1 MREILVINAL
11 NERDLLRDRIFQQIG
26 KMRFVDYK
34 KQCEER
40 TAGMLMEEKAF
51 CEKVKSD
58 FQSFQDLIRNY
69 DEIDAAIVASNATTI
84 IKTNYGEYTVAAAIA
99 QKQRLKV
106 SSERENI
113 RRTPLFDDSR
123 TIKGD
128 FETEAIQLMQ
138 NQMVE
143 VMEKV
148 KKAQTSLEASAEEMR
163 NSILGSDKAKKDA
176 ASMAV
181 VDEYLK
187 TNRYK
192 LVDPLNLTEKL
203 AQMKT
208 DRDALYSELDTAIK
222 ISNATTKIQVN
233 F

>member
-40 TAGMLMEEKAF
+40 TAEMLMEEKAF

-69 DEIDAAIVASNATTI
+69 DEID
-84 IKTNYGEYTVAAAIA
+84 AAIA

-208 DRDALYSELDTAIK
+208 DRDALYSELDTTIK

>member
-26 KMRFVDYK
+26 KMCFVDYK

-40 TAGMLMEEKAF
+40 TAEMLMEEKAF

-69 DEIDAAIVASNATTI
+69 DEID
-84 IKTNYGEYTVAAAIA
+84 AAIA

>member
-40 TAGMLMEEKAF
+40 TAEMLMEEKAF

-84 IKTNYGEYTVAAAIA
+84 IKTKYGEYTVAAAIA

-138 NQMVE
+138 NQMV
-143 VMEKV
+143 
-148 KKAQTSLEASAEEMR
+148 
-163 NSILGSDKAKKDA
+163 
-176 ASMAV
+176 
-181 VDEYLK
+181 
-187 TNRYK
+187 
-192 LVDPLNLTEKL
+192 
-203 AQMKT
+203 
-208 DRDALYSELDTAIK
+208 
-222 ISNATTKIQVN
+222 
-233 F
+233 

>member
-40 TAGMLMEEKAF
+40 TAEMLMEE
-51 CEKVKSD
+51 
-58 FQSFQDLIRNY
+58 
-69 DEIDAAIVASNATTI
+69 
-84 IKTNYGEYTVAAAIA
+84 
-99 QKQRLKV
+99 KV

>member
-1 MREILVINAL
+1 M
-11 NERDLLRDRIFQQIG
+11 F
-26 KMRFVDYK
+26 RF
-34 KQCEER
+34 
-40 TAGMLMEEKAF
+40 F
-51 CEKVKSD
+51 S
-58 FQSFQDLIRNY
+58 SFR
-69 DEIDAAIVASNATTI
+69 I
-84 IKTNYGEYTVAAAIA
+84 IKTKYGEYTVAAAIA

>member
-69 DEIDAAIVASNATTI
+69 DEIDAAI
-84 IKTNYGEYTVAAAIA
+84 A

-138 NQMVE
+138 NQMGE

>member
-40 TAGMLMEEKAF
+40 TAEMLMEEKAF

-69 DEIDAAIVASNATTI
+69 DEID
-84 IKTNYGEYTVAAAIA
+84 AAIA

-148 KKAQTSLEASAEEMR
+148 KKAQTSLESSAEEMR

>member
-40 TAGMLMEEKAF
+40 TAEMLMEEKAF

-69 DEIDAAIVASNATTI
+69 DEID
-84 IKTNYGEYTVAAAIA
+84 AAIA

-148 KKAQTSLEASAEEMR
+148 KKAQTSLEASAAEMR

>member
-40 TAGMLMEEKAF
+40 TPEMLMEEKAF

-69 DEIDAAIVASNATTI
+69 DEID
-84 IKTNYGEYTVAAAIA
+84 AAIA

>member
-84 IKTNYGEYTVAAAIA
+84 IKTKYGEYTVAAAIA

-106 SSERENI
+106 SSERENS
-113 RRTPLFDDSR
+113 RRTPLFDASR

-128 FETEAIQLMQ
+128 EAIQLMQ

>member
-40 TAGMLMEEKAF
+40 TAEMLMEEKAF

-69 DEIDAAIVASNATTI
+69 DEID
-84 IKTNYGEYTVAAAIA
+84 AAIA

-187 TNRYK
+187 TN
-192 LVDPLNLTEKL
+192 
-203 AQMKT
+203 
-208 DRDALYSELDTAIK
+208 
-222 ISNATTKIQVN
+222 
-233 F
+233 

>member
-84 IKTNYGEYTVAAAIA
+84 IKTKYGEYTVAAAIA

-113 RRTPLFDDSR
+113 RRTPL
-123 TIKGD
+123 

>member
-40 TAGMLMEEKAF
+40 TAEMLMEEKAF

-69 DEIDAAIVASNATTI
+69 DEIDAAIT
-84 IKTNYGEYTVAAAIA
+84 

>member
-69 DEIDAAIVASNATTI
+69 DEIDAAI
-84 IKTNYGEYTVAAAIA
+84 A

-106 SSERENI
+106 SSERENS
-113 RRTPLFDDSR
+113 RRTPLFDASR

>member
-1 MREILVINAL
+1 MERNDYERNTGDKCFK
-11 NERDLLRDRIFQQIG
+11 ERDLLRDRIFQQIG

-40 TAGMLMEEKAF
+40 TAEMLMEEKAF

-84 IKTNYGEYTVAAAIA
+84 IKTKYGEYTVAAAIA

-163 NSILGSDKAKKDA
+163 NSILGSDKAKKGA

-192 LVDPLNLTEKL
+192 LVDPLTHREAGADENGQRCSL
-203 AQMKT
+203 
-208 DRDALYSELDTAIK
+208 
-222 ISNATTKIQVN
+222 
-233 F
+233 

>member
-84 IKTNYGEYTVAAAIA
+84 IKTKYGEYTVAAAIE

-138 NQMVE
+138 N
-143 VMEKV
+143 
-148 KKAQTSLEASAEEMR
+148 
-163 NSILGSDKAKKDA
+163 
-176 ASMAV
+176 
-181 VDEYLK
+181 
-187 TNRYK
+187 
-192 LVDPLNLTEKL
+192 
-203 AQMKT
+203 
-208 DRDALYSELDTAIK
+208 
-222 ISNATTKIQVN
+222 
-233 F
+233 

>member
-40 TAGMLMEEKAF
+40 TAEMLMEEKAF

-69 DEIDAAIVASNATTI
+69 DEIDAV
-84 IKTNYGEYTVAAAIA
+84 IA

>member
-40 TAGMLMEEKAF
+40 TAEMLMEEKAF

-69 DEIDAAIVASNATTI
+69 DEID
-84 IKTNYGEYTVAAAIA
+84 AAIA

-163 NSILGSDKAKKDA
+163 NSILGSDKAKNDA

>member
-40 TAGMLMEEKAF
+40 TAEMLMEEKAF

-84 IKTNYGEYTVAAAIA
+84 IKTKYGEYTVAAAIA

-128 FETEAIQLMQ
+128 FETE
-138 NQMVE
+138 
-143 VMEKV
+143 
-148 KKAQTSLEASAEEMR
+148 
-163 NSILGSDKAKKDA
+163 
-176 ASMAV
+176 
-181 VDEYLK
+181 DEYLK